1 MKSIAEQM
9 IGARHDGALATL
21 LWLGGLH
28 GAEAGVNGR
37 RLRAPSTRV
46 LAKVSLSSA
55 SSLMA
60 PAVFHR
66 DVPIIQG
73 LLLMN
78 AAA

>member
-9 IGARHDGALATL
+9 IAPRLATTALLATL

-28 GAEAGVNGR
+28 GAEAGNNGR

-46 LAKVSLSSA
+46 LATVSLSSA

-66 DVPIIQG
+66 DVPIIKVYSS
-73 LLLMN
+73 
-78 AAA
+78 